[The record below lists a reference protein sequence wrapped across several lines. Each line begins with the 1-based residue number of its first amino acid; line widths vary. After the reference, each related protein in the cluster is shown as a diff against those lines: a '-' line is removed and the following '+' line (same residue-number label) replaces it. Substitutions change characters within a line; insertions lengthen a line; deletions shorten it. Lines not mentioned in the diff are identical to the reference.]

1 MVSRRESLHEALRL
15 WRIAERELV
24 ASGDG
29 RDDLE
34 ANVARLRDE
43 YQRLYT
49 EGMVENIE
57 RLHEADERRSR
68 ATPST
73 FDFHAATRDTEEIAA
88 DIWEQARR
96 GDRDTPPTRFK
107 AQQDELLDELLAD
120 VEDGTVTLI
129 GAATENP

>member
-1 MVSRRESLHEALRL
+1 MGSLPVLSDLGPKARGHMVSRREVLQEALRE
-15 WRIAERELV
+15 WRAAERELV

-29 RDDLE
+29 PARE

-49 EGMVENIE
+49 EGMVENID
-57 RLHEADERRSR
+57 RLHEADQRRSR

-73 FDFHAATRDTEEIAA
+73 PDFHAATRDTEDIAA

-96 GDRDTPPTRFK
+96 GDRDTPNGSGDKRAEVARTSS
-107 AQQDELLDELLAD
+107 
-120 VEDGTVTLI
+120 
-129 GAATENP
+129 